1 MPNWKKV
8 IVSGSNASLN
18 SLTVTTN
25 VTAHSLT
32 GSLFGTASYAVN
44 ALTASYALNARDSV
58 VTVAKDNITQGT
70 ASYFNF
76 TGSGVTVTT
85 TNGTS
90 SINIPGATTIGGQGT
105 SVLHTQSSPSTTWNF
120 THNLG
125 STYVTYDIFD
135 ASNNAIIPQTV
146 NATLNTLT
154 ITFSTPQSGYAVAT
168 VGGGLPTISASY
180 ANYILAVNQTG
191 TAAQWVSASGLSVNS
206 ASFAT
211 TASYAFNAITASH
224 ALTASSADSFLVRTA
239 LTASGLRYPT
249 ADGLENQVLKT
260 DGTNDLLFGDVNT
273 MYETVYTGE
282 NITKSDPLYISGS
295 QGAKPIVY
303 KADAANPNK
312 MPVTF
317 IASETIGVGNDSRG
331 IVLGLIEGINLTG
344 YTAGT
349 EVFVAPGGGWTS
361 TRPTGSAIVQVLG
374 IVTKGGS
381 GGKGL
386 ILNPGPVNLP
396 NLNSGSIWI
405 GNSNGVPV
413 AATTSSIKNVI
424 SSSYASTASYVNPL
438 VQNVIITGS
447 LIVSGSSTFT
457 NIGPANLNG
466 NTTVTGSL
474 GVLGNIITTGDI
486 TAQTLIVSTVS
497 SSVVYSS
504 GSNIFGNNLSNT
516 QQLTGSVSI
525 TGSLT
530 VNNID
535 LLASSA
541 SFSTR
546 TTNLESTS
554 SVLTTAS
561 ASFAVVSGSYS
572 SMSGSTSTRV
582 TNLENASG
590 SFSTRVT
597 NTEVTASSLVLA
609 SGSFS
614 TRVTGLESASG
625 SFSTRVTTL
634 ETASGSFSTRI
645 TNTEATASNLVP
657 RVVNLESTSSNL
669 TNASASFSTRVTSA
683 ETNITNLQTA
693 SGSFSVRVTN
703 TEATA
708 SNLVPRVVNLES
720 TASSL
725 VNASSSF
732 STRVTSAETSITT
745 LTNASASFAS
755 VSSSYSPMSGST
767 STRLTSLESAS
778 GSFSSRVTTAE
789 SNITNLQTASGSF
802 STRVTN
808 TEATA
813 SNLVPRVVLLE
824 TTASNFVL
832 TSGSVSSRVTNL
844 EVTAS
849 SLTTIT
855 TNLTNASASFSIRM
869 TNEEATG
876 SRLVT
881 ASGSYSTRVTN
892 LEATSS
898 TVVSSVNS
906 LNSKTGSYAVTA
918 SNQFK
923 ADQSITGSLL
933 VTGNVGIGT
942 TAPAAK
948 LDITNSSAD
957 YTAIIRNTSA
967 GGDYLKMIGDSGNTV
982 FEFGSGGTGGDGYIN
997 IYSDNSLKTLV
1008 NADGVSYFNG
1018 GNVGIGTTSPDAA
1031 LNIYN
1036 GVTEGKYLNVDALT
1050 GFAGIGSGSGA
1061 MITFNNNGDGN
1072 NVLIRTNNSARTDAA
1087 ALAVWNQ
1094 NNSRFIVLNN
1104 GNVGIGTT
1112 TPGFKLDV
1120 NGNARILGGSTYLG
1134 EANVASGHLNAY
1146 ELMTFNI
1153 DIDND
1158 DTNRYFAWYTNA
1170 ADGAGS
1176 ELMRLTE
1183 AGNVGIGSIS
1193 PGYKLDVNGTA
1204 RVTTLIETSSKRYK
1218 KNIKTLPS
1226 QLEVIN
1232 ELRPV
1237 TFKWKDKTKGEDIQY
1252 GLIAEEVQ
1260 TIVPEAVALNDKGE
1274 TEAVSYTKLVPILIK
1289 AVQELQAKVEAL
1301 ENKRQ

>member
-331 IVLGLIEGINLTG
+331 IVLSLIEGINLTG

-374 IVTKGGS
+374 IVTKGSS

-561 ASFAVVSGSYS
+561 ASFAIVSGSYS

-614 TRVTGLESASG
+614 TRVTGLETASG
-625 SFSTRVTTL
+625 SFSTRVTSL

-645 TNTEATASNLVP
+645 TNTEATASNLVPRVTNTEATASSLVIASGSASTRLTNLETASGSLSTRVTNTEATASNLVP

-693 SGSFSVRVTN
+693 SGSFSTRVTN

-767 STRLTSLESAS
+767 STRLTSLETAS
-778 GSFSSRVTTAE
+778 GSFSTRVTTLETASGSFSTRVTSAE
-789 SNITNLQTASGSF
+789 TNITNLQTASGSF
-802 STRVTN
+802 STRVTSAETN
-808 TEATA
+808 IT
-813 SNLVPRVVLLE
+813 NLQ
-824 TTASNFVL
+824 TS
-832 TSGSVSSRVTNL
+832 SGS
-844 EVTAS
+844 
-849 SLTTIT
+849 
-855 TNLTNASASFSIRM
+855 F
-869 TNEEATG
+869 
-876 SRLVT
+876 
-881 ASGSYSTRVTN
+881 STRVTSV
-892 LEATSS
+892 EG
-898 TVVSSVNS
+898 SVNS

-942 TAPAAK
+942 TAP
-948 LDITNSSAD
+948 TNKFEV
-957 YTAIIRNTSA
+957 NA
-967 GGDYLKMIGDSGNTV
+967 GGTVSYTGNDIVFRNSNGQSALYHDSG
-982 FEFGSGGTGGDGYIN
+982 GYVYW
-997 IYSDNSLKTLV
+997 YSTQAITFYPGQSRSVTF
-1008 NADGVSYFNG
+1008 STG
-1018 GNVGIGTTSPDAA
+1018 GNVGIGS
-1031 LNIYN
+1031 N
-1036 GVTEGKYLNVDALT
+1036 
-1050 GFAGIGSGSGA
+1050 
-1061 MITFNNNGDGN
+1061 
-1072 NVLIRTNNSARTDAA
+1072 
-1087 ALAVWNQ
+1087 
-1094 NNSRFIVLNN
+1094 
-1104 GNVGIGTT
+1104 
-1112 TPGFKLDV
+1112 
-1120 NGNARILGGSTYLG
+1120 
-1134 EANVASGHLNAY
+1134 
-1146 ELMTFNI
+1146 
-1153 DIDND
+1153 
-1158 DTNRYFAWYTNA
+1158 
-1170 ADGAGS
+1170 
-1176 ELMRLTE
+1176 
-1183 AGNVGIGSIS
+1183 S
-1193 PGYKLDVNGTA
+1193 PGYPLDVNGTA

-1237 TFKWKDKTKGEDIQY
+1237 TFKWKDKTKGEDTQY

-1289 AVQELQAKVEAL
+1289 AVQELRAKVEAL